1 MQVQARIS
9 IVLWGTVLVA
19 PLAAEERLR
28 LAGRNTE
35 TPFASRAAGERS
47 WPITL
52 GPPDTKAALELQLRQ
67 EEQIVERGTQIRVG
81 NVSATLTP
89 TLQLRVVV
97 GARSTAKFSLPVRR
111 VSGHRVETHGLRFQ
125 PAPVDPRISY
135 IPDLVDDL
143 ILYESTDWLYYLP
156 IDDPHAYVRQ
166 PQDP

>member
-35 TPFASRAAGERS
+35 TPFAYRAAGERS

-89 TLQLRVVV
+89 TLQLRVVA
-97 GARSTAKFSLPVRR
+97 GARSTAKFSLPVRL